1 MSISKILLFLLLLSC
16 SHRTLER
23 KVAAEKVPQFGC
35 FLVSYLVPENSP
47 HLEQK
52 RIENLGFSTPSE
64 EGQVVEGVSS
74 TLGFEMEAELDS
86 DGEMALN
93 IEGKLAKS
101 GKFGEGIRAELD
113 HDLAQEHYEK
123 INSKST
129 YHLNRAH
136 VFCTPD
142 LYWNLK

>member
-1 MSISKILLFLLLLSC
+1 MNISKVLLFLLLLSC
-16 SHRTLER
+16 SHRTTER
-23 KVAAEKVPQFGC
+23 KIAAEKVPQFAC
-35 FLVSYLVPENSP
+35 FLVSFLAPNHTP

-52 RIENLGFSTPSE
+52 RIESLGFSTPSE
-64 EGQVVEGVSS
+64 EGQVVDGVSTS
-74 TLGFEMEAELDS
+74 LGFEMEAELDS

-93 IEGKLAKS
+93 IEGKLANS
-101 GKFGEGIRAELD
+101 GKLGEGMKANLD
-113 HDLAQEHYEK
+113 HDLAQELYEK
-123 INSKST
+123 NNSKSS